1 MRIKRL
7 DLRAFG
13 PFTDRLLDF
22 SSDFPGLHIVYGAN
36 EAGKSSCLRA
46 LNSLFFGIPVR
57 TDDNFIHPYDNL
69 LIGGRLDDEEGRE
82 ITFFRRK
89 KRKADIFDEYD
100 NPLDQSFID
109 PFFSGL
115 EREMFEALYGIDHE
129 ALVRG
134 GEDILDQKGDV
145 GQAIFAAGAGL
156 TSLHTI
162 LDELEGEADALFRPQ
177 ATKKLIN
184 KELIKFRNLQ
194 TMMKQY
200 LLTAREWNE
209 HSKTLGKSEKKLS
222 EIKNTLG
229 EKDRERNRLE
239 RLKKSL
245 VHLKERKD
253 LTEKLKEIGEVIV
266 LPSDFREQ
274 RRKLEGERS
283 NYVRTIKIS
292 ETRLKALQERK
303 KGISL
308 KQELLNRAEEIEGLY
323 QRVGEYRKAIA
334 DRPQVEGMRIS
345 CKTDAAALLKQV
357 RPDLTLDEVE
367 TLRKTLSKR
376 KTVLSLGNRYE
387 ALLQSNEKTEEDV
400 KKIKMTLDKAKSDLS
415 GLPYFRD
422 PGGLIEA
429 VKLAQK
435 AGDLDQE
442 LDEKRGELKITLDS
456 CREDL
461 ERLGLWQ
468 GTVEEI
474 RRLSIP
480 ISETVTRFENEMDF
494 LHQKIGLI
502 KDGKENAQE
511 ELNQLFADLKAIQ
524 YAGDVPSEEELN
536 TIRSTRDSKWKLI
549 RRKWIDG
556 EDISHETDAVPDDA
570 YLPETYEGMVTDSDE
585 TADRLR
591 REAERVQKQA
601 SLKSKIEGLQ
611 EKLGRIESDTETL
624 ESRLTDLKSQWHD
637 AWKPSNIN
645 PLSPR
650 EMRQWIAGFE
660 QIRLRLK
667 EVEKISE
674 EIQTKDNRRQELRR
688 KLLKEIRERGGS
700 EEFAGE
706 DLTLVL
712 THAENLLESNS
723 RKQTA
728 REKLESRVDELKD
741 SLKASEKEKTEAR
754 KKLDQWH
761 LKWKQALEPFGMEPN
776 AGPAEAADFM
786 DILKSSFDKLDEA
799 DGFKKRIIGI
809 DRDNQVFETELAD
822 LLKQVAPDLVSKTS
836 VQGVNDLL
844 ARLNE
849 ARKDDAVWRQ
859 YLEEIQALE
868 KEIIGAETSLDSN
881 QKQMAVLIDQAGC
894 KGEEDLDEAETR
906 SSEYLQL
913 KENIAQIEKVINEI
927 AEGVAIEE
935 LERQGREVN
944 PDELPGQITALS
956 QEIEQVLDPELNEL
970 IETIGREK
978 NEMSKMDGKSRA
990 AEIAEESQQVL
1001 AGIKSLTERFI
1012 RVKLSTKIL
1021 LDVIERYREE
1031 HQGPILKRASDY
1043 FRQISLGSFSA
1054 LRTDI
1059 NDQGRPVLIGVRPD
1073 GTWLKVDGMSDG
1085 TRDQLY
1091 LALRLATLD
1100 WRLESNEPM
1109 PFIVDDIMINFDD
1122 DRSRATIKALSG
1134 LAERNQIIL
1143 FTHHRRIV
1151 EIAEKMDAGKMV
1163 KIHEI

>member
-1 MRIKRL
+1 
-7 DLRAFG
+7 
-13 PFTDRLLDF
+13 
-22 SSDFPGLHIVYGAN
+22 
-36 EAGKSSCLRA
+36 
-46 LNSLFFGIPVR
+46 
-57 TDDNFIHPYDNL
+57 
-69 LIGGRLDDEEGRE
+69 
-82 ITFFRRK
+82 
-89 KRKADIFDEYD
+89 
-100 NPLDQSFID
+100 
-109 PFFSGL
+109 
-115 EREMFEALYGIDHE
+115 
-129 ALVRG
+129 
-134 GEDILDQKGDV
+134 
-145 GQAIFAAGAGL
+145 
-156 TSLHTI
+156 
-162 LDELEGEADALFRPQ
+162 
-177 ATKKLIN
+177 
-184 KELIKFRNLQ
+184 
-194 TMMKQY
+194 
-200 LLTAREWNE
+200 
-209 HSKTLGKSEKKLS
+209 
-222 EIKNTLG
+222 
-229 EKDRERNRLE
+229 
-239 RLKKSL
+239 
-245 VHLKERKD
+245 
-253 LTEKLKEIGEVIV
+253 
-266 LPSDFREQ
+266 
-274 RRKLEGERS
+274 
-283 NYVRTIKIS
+283 
-292 ETRLKALQERK
+292 
-303 KGISL
+303 
-308 KQELLNRAEEIEGLY
+308 
-323 QRVGEYRKAIA
+323 
-334 DRPQVEGMRIS
+334 
-345 CKTDAAALLKQV
+345 
-357 RPDLTLDEVE
+357 
-367 TLRKTLSKR
+367 
-376 KTVLSLGNRYE
+376 
-387 ALLQSNEKTEEDV
+387 
-400 KKIKMTLDKAKSDLS
+400 
-415 GLPYFRD
+415 
-422 PGGLIEA
+422 
-429 VKLAQK
+429 
-435 AGDLDQE
+435 
-442 LDEKRGELKITLDS
+442 
-456 CREDL
+456 
-461 ERLGLWQ
+461 
-468 GTVEEI
+468 
-474 RRLSIP
+474 
-480 ISETVTRFENEMDF
+480 
-494 LHQKIGLI
+494 
-502 KDGKENAQE
+502 
-511 ELNQLFADLKAIQ
+511 
-524 YAGDVPSEEELN
+524 
-536 TIRSTRDSKWKLI
+536 
-549 RRKWIDG
+549 
-556 EDISHETDAVPDDA
+556 
-570 YLPETYEGMVTDSDE
+570 
-585 TADRLR
+585 
-591 REAERVQKQA
+591 
-601 SLKSKIEGLQ
+601 
-611 EKLGRIESDTETL
+611 
-624 ESRLTDLKSQWHD
+624 
-637 AWKPSNIN
+637 
-645 PLSPR
+645 
-650 EMRQWIAGFE
+650 MRQWIAGFE

-1134 LAERNQIIL
+1134 LAERNQIIPL
-1143 FTHHRRIV
+1143 YPSPKDRGDRR
-1151 EIAEKMDAGKMV
+1151 KNGCRQDGKDT
-1163 KIHEI
+1163 